1 MIDSILKLLR
11 GSIRPGVLA
20 VLIAANIGLLYLG
33 VFMADAREYIFQAV
47 AVVEGPTLLVLGF
60 WFAERKRPS
69 LPDAPEEVEAVVVVN
84 NAMLH

>member
-11 GSIRPGVLA
+11 GSVRPLVLA
-20 VLIAANIGLLYLG
+20 VLVVANLGLLYLG

-60 WFAERKRPS
+60 WFAERKRPP
-69 LPDAPEEVEAVVVVN
+69 LPDAPEETEAITSQLLN
-84 NAMLH
+84 DRL